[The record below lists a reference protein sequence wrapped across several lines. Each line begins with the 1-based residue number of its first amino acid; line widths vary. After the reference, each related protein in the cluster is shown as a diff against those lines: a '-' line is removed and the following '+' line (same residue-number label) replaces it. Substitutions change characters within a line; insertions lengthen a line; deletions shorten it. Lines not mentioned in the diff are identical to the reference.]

1 MGKYGFSV
9 YLGGISDRVRT
20 GDVEDFLKGYGK
32 ILDIALKNKYGFIE
46 FEDKY
51 DAEDACKDLDD
62 TKMCGERVRLEMSK
76 GCKDKYRDFQRT
88 GRVRYRSFSREA
100 SPSRGRFRSKS
111 PGGERGGSGGGERGG
126 RGGERGGG
134 RGGGRSRSRS
144 RGRGGGSSGGRGGG
158 RDRDDGGRR
167 TFYDKP
173 AYKKYGAPTKSK
185 WSVEVDNL
193 SSRCSWQDLK
203 DFMRKAGEVCYG
215 AAHGDVGKN
224 KGVVCYDRKEDA
236 QRAIEEL
243 EGRDINGRAIELK
256 YVVREDWDAGAET
269 KRSRS
274 RSRSPPPRRSRTR
287 SRSRSPA
294 RKSRA
299 SASKSRSRSRSVK
312 KQSRSRS
319 RSRSRSAENKRR
331 GSRSRSRS

>member
-62 TKMCGERVRLEMSK
+62 TKLCGERVRLEMSK

-100 SPSRGRFRSKS
+100 SPSRGRYRSRS
-111 PGGERGGSGGGERGG
+111 PGGDGGGSSGGRGGSGRRG
-126 RGGERGGG
+126 
-134 RGGGRSRSRS
+134 GGGRSRSRS
-144 RGRGGGSSGGRGGG
+144 RGRGGRGGG
-158 RDRDDGGRR
+158 RDDGGRR

-236 QRAIEEL
+236 QRAVEEL

-256 YVVREDWDAGAET
+256 YVVREDWDTGNDS

-319 RSRSRSAENKRR
+319 RSRSRSADNKRR

>member
-9 YLGGISDRVRT
+9 YIGGISDRVRT

-32 ILDIALKNKYGFIE
+32 ILDISLKSKYGFIE

-51 DAEDACKDLDD
+51 DAEDAVKDLDD
-62 TKMCGERVRLEMSK
+62 KKLCGERVKLEMSK

-88 GRVRYRSFSREA
+88 GRVRYRSFSREV
-100 SPSRGRFRSKS
+100 SPSRRYRSRS
-111 PGGERGGSGGGERGG
+111 RDR
-126 RGGERGGG
+126 RD
-134 RGGGRSRSRS
+134 SRSRS
-144 RGRGGGSSGGRGGG
+144 RGRGSRGG
-158 RDRDDGGRR
+158 RDDGRR

-173 AYKKYGAPTKSK
+173 AYKKYGAPSKTK

-236 QRAIEEL
+236 ERAVDEL
-243 EGRDINGRAIELK
+243 DGRDINGRAVTLK
-256 YVVREDWDAGAET
+256 FVVRDDWET
-269 KRSRS
+269 EGGGRSRS
-274 RSRSPPPRRSRTR
+274 RSPRRSRSPPPRRSR
-287 SRSRSPA
+287 
-294 RKSRA
+294 
-299 SASKSRSRSRSVK
+299 SRSRSRSGRK
-312 KQSRSRS
+312 DSRSRS
-319 RSRSRSAENKRR
+319 RSRSRTPEKKSRR
-331 GSRSRSRS
+331 SRSRSRSDSR

>member
-9 YLGGISDRVRT
+9 YIGGISDRVRT

-32 ILDIALKNKYGFIE
+32 ILDISLKSKYGFIE

-51 DAEDACKDLDD
+51 DAEDAVKDLDD
-62 TKMCGERVRLEMSK
+62 KRLCGERVKLEMSK

-88 GRVRYRSFSREA
+88 GRVRYRSFSREV
-100 SPSRGRFRSKS
+100 SPSRRYRSRS
-111 PGGERGGSGGGERGG
+111 RDR
-126 RGGERGGG
+126 RD
-134 RGGGRSRSRS
+134 SRSRS
-144 RGRGGGSSGGRGGG
+144 RGRGSRGG
-158 RDRDDGGRR
+158 RDDGRR

-173 AYKKYGAPTKSK
+173 AYKKYGAPSKTK

-236 QRAIEEL
+236 ERAVDEL
-243 EGRDINGRAIELK
+243 DGRDINGRAVTLK
-256 YVVREDWDAGAET
+256 FVVRDDWET
-269 KRSRS
+269 GSVGRSRS
-274 RSRSPPPRRSRTR
+274 RSPRRSRSPPPRRSR
-287 SRSRSPA
+287 
-294 RKSRA
+294 
-299 SASKSRSRSRSVK
+299 SRSRSRSGRK
-312 KQSRSRS
+312 DSRSRS
-319 RSRSRSAENKRR
+319 RSRSRTPEKKSRR
-331 GSRSRSRS
+331 SRSRSRSDSR

>member
-9 YLGGISDRVRT
+9 YIGGISDRVRT

-32 ILDIALKNKYGFIE
+32 ILDISLKSKYGFIE

-51 DAEDACKDLDD
+51 DAEDAVKDLDD
-62 TKMCGERVRLEMSK
+62 KKLCGERVKLEMSK

-88 GRVRYRSFSREA
+88 GRVRYRSFSREV
-100 SPSRGRFRSKS
+100 SPSRRYRSRS
-111 PGGERGGSGGGERGG
+111 RDR
-126 RGGERGGG
+126 RD
-134 RGGGRSRSRS
+134 SRSRS
-144 RGRGGGSSGGRGGG
+144 RGRGSRGGG
-158 RDRDDGGRR
+158 RDDGRR

-173 AYKKYGAPTKSK
+173 AYKKYGAPSKTK

-236 QRAIEEL
+236 ERAVDEL
-243 EGRDINGRAIELK
+243 DGRDINGRAVTLK
-256 YVVREDWDAGAET
+256 FVVRDDWET
-269 KRSRS
+269 GSVGRSRS
-274 RSRSPPPRRSRTR
+274 RSPRRSRSPPPRRSR
-287 SRSRSPA
+287 
-294 RKSRA
+294 
-299 SASKSRSRSRSVK
+299 SRSRSRSGRK
-312 KQSRSRS
+312 DSRSRS
-319 RSRSRSAENKRR
+319 RSRSRTPDKKSRR
-331 GSRSRSRS
+331 SRSRSRSDSR

>member
-9 YLGGISDRVRT
+9 YIGGISDRVRT

-32 ILDIALKNKYGFIE
+32 ILDISLKSKYGFIE

-51 DAEDACKDLDD
+51 DAEDAVKDLDD
-62 TKMCGERVRLEMSK
+62 KKLCGERVKLEMSK

-88 GRVRYRSFSREA
+88 GRVRYRSFSREV
-100 SPSRGRFRSKS
+100 SPSRRYRSRS
-111 PGGERGGSGGGERGG
+111 RDR
-126 RGGERGGG
+126 RD
-134 RGGGRSRSRS
+134 SRSRS
-144 RGRGGGSSGGRGGG
+144 RGRGSRGG
-158 RDRDDGGRR
+158 RDDGRR

-173 AYKKYGAPTKSK
+173 AYKKYGAPSKTK

-236 QRAIEEL
+236 ERAVDEL
-243 EGRDINGRAIELK
+243 DGRDINGRAVTLK
-256 YVVREDWDAGAET
+256 FVVRDDWET
-269 KRSRS
+269 GSVGRSRS
-274 RSRSPPPRRSRTR
+274 RSPRRSRSPPPRRSR
-287 SRSRSPA
+287 
-294 RKSRA
+294 
-299 SASKSRSRSRSVK
+299 SRSRSRSGRK
-312 KQSRSRS
+312 DSRSRS
-319 RSRSRSAENKRR
+319 RSRSRTPEKKSRR
-331 GSRSRSRS
+331 SRSRSRSDSR

>member
-9 YLGGISDRVRT
+9 YIGGISDRVRT

-32 ILDIALKNKYGFIE
+32 ILDISLKSKYGFIE

-51 DAEDACKDLDD
+51 DAEDAVKDLDD
-62 TKMCGERVRLEMSK
+62 KKLCGERVKLQMSK

-88 GRVRYRSFSREA
+88 GRVRYRSFSREI
-100 SPSRGRFRSKS
+100 SPSRRYRSRS
-111 PGGERGGSGGGERGG
+111 RDR
-126 RGGERGGG
+126 RD
-134 RGGGRSRSRS
+134 SRSRS
-144 RGRGGGSSGGRGGG
+144 RGGGSRGG
-158 RDRDDGGRR
+158 RDDGRR

-173 AYKKYGAPTKSK
+173 AYKKYGAPSKTK

-236 QRAIEEL
+236 ERAVDEL
-243 EGRDINGRAIELK
+243 DGRDLNGRAVTLK
-256 YVVREDWDAGAET
+256 FVVRDDWET
-269 KRSRS
+269 GSVGRSRS
-274 RSRSPPPRRSRTR
+274 RSPRRSRSPPPRRSR
-287 SRSRSPA
+287 SRSGR
-294 RKSRA
+294 RD
-299 SASKSRSRSRSVK
+299 
-312 KQSRSRS
+312 SRSRS
-319 RSRSRSAENKRR
+319 RSRSRTPEKKSRR
-331 GSRSRSRS
+331 SRSRSRSDSR

>member
-9 YLGGISDRVRT
+9 YIGGISDRVRT

-32 ILDIALKNKYGFIE
+32 ILDISLKSKYGFIE

-51 DAEDACKDLDD
+51 DAEDAVKDLDD
-62 TKMCGERVRLEMSK
+62 KRLCGERVKLEMSK

-88 GRVRYRSFSREA
+88 GRVRYRSFSREV
-100 SPSRGRFRSKS
+100 SPSRRYRSRS
-111 PGGERGGSGGGERGG
+111 RDR
-126 RGGERGGG
+126 RD
-134 RGGGRSRSRS
+134 SRSRS
-144 RGRGGGSSGGRGGG
+144 RGRGSRGG
-158 RDRDDGGRR
+158 RDDGRR

-173 AYKKYGAPTKSK
+173 AYKKYGAPSKTK

-236 QRAIEEL
+236 ERAVDEL
-243 EGRDINGRAIELK
+243 DGRDINGRAVTLK
-256 YVVREDWDAGAET
+256 FVVRDDWET
-269 KRSRS
+269 GSVGRSRS
-274 RSRSPPPRRSRTR
+274 RSPRRSRSPPPRRSR
-287 SRSRSPA
+287 
-294 RKSRA
+294 
-299 SASKSRSRSRSVK
+299 SRSRSRSGRK
-312 KQSRSRS
+312 DSRSRS
-319 RSRSRSAENKRR
+319 RSRSRTPDKKSRR
-331 GSRSRSRS
+331 SRSRSRSDSR